1 MKKLFFST
9 TPFLQDLGLA
19 ILRIST
25 SLMLVPHG
33 WGKIENFSERLT
45 TFRDPIGLGSALSLQ
60 LVIFA
65 EFFCAILLALGF
77 LSRLSLI
84 PLIINMTVIVFVVH
98 AGKPLSD
105 KETAL
110 LYLVI
115 FVFLMFSGP
124 GKYSVDAQ
132 IKKNR
137 PY

>member
-9 TPFLQDLGLA
+9 SPFLQDLGLA

-25 SLMLVPHG
+25 SLMLVTHG
-33 WGKIENFSERLT
+33 WAKIANFSERLT
-45 TFRDPIGLGSALSLQ
+45 TFSDPIGLGPALSLQ

-84 PLIINMTVIVFVVH
+84 PLIINMAVISFVVH
-98 AGKPLSD
+98 ADDPFSN
-105 KETAL
+105 KEKGL
-110 LYLVI
+110 LFLVI

-137 PY
+137 N